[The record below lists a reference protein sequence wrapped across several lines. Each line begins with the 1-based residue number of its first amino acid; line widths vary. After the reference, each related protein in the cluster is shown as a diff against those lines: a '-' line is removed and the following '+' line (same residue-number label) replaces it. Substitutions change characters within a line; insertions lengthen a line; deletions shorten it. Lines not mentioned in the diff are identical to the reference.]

1 MVVRLTYLSF
11 LPGKA
16 EEAKTIYKNEL
27 APVVRQQKG
36 NLDCKL
42 LEPVDEADDY
52 ISLTVW
58 ESKEKADAYHSSGV
72 YTQLVN
78 KVKEFYSKNPVLKVF
93 TTESILEP
101 A

>member
-16 EEAKTIYKNEL
+16 EEVKRIYTKEMVS
-27 APVVRQQKG
+27 VVRRQPG
-36 NLDCKL
+36 NLECKL
-42 LEPVDEADDY
+42 LEPVDKADDY
-52 ISLTVW
+52 ISLTAW
-58 ESKEKADAYHSSGV
+58 ESQEKADAYHSSGV

-78 KVKEFYSKNPVLKVF
+78 KIKEFYSKNPVLKVF
-93 TTESILEP
+93 TTERILEP

>member
-16 EEAKTIYKNEL
+16 EEVKRIYKNEMV
-27 APVVRQQKG
+27 PVVRKQPG
-36 NLDCKL
+36 NLDCKI
-42 LEPVDEADDY
+42 LEPVDKADDY

-58 ESKEKADAYHSSGV
+58 ESKEKADAYHNSGV
-72 YTQLVN
+72 YSQLVN
-78 KVKEFYSKNPVLKVF
+78 KIKEFYSKNPVLKVF